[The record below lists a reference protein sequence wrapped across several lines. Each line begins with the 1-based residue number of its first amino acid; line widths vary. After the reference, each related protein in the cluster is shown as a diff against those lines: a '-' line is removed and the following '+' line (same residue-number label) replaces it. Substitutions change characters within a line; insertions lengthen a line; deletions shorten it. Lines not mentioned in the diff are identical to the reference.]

1 MVMFSKNRNHN
12 VQVLNKKS
20 DTRGE
25 NGAISGNMNEH
36 TCGGEKGNIDGGEKG
51 NIDGGEKGNI
61 DGGEKENIGGGEK
74 ENIGGGEKENI
85 GDGEKENIGG
95 DEKEHVGGDEK
106 EHTCGDN
113 QASPCDHRNHCDGE
127 EAHENTTYKSDKSN
141 CLFEKNTNNDEL
153 MKSYNKIISERGHS
167 TANMAGDFARKI
179 NARKLIL
186 THFSQRYIGD
196 NKLKNVLVMKKIE
209 KEAMVSFLSVD
220 PKKQTNDINRDDYTN
235 NNNSINNHHQ
245 NIDTN
250 DLHNGNG
257 KHEIT
262 INKYI
267 NVNKSNNEIFKNKK
281 DKYSYDKEVIAAYD
295 GLIVHIPPQR
305 KH

>member
-1 MVMFSKNRNHN
+1 M
-12 VQVLNKKS
+12 
-20 DTRGE
+20 
-25 NGAISGNMNEH
+25 I
-36 TCGGEKGNIDGGEKG
+36 
-51 NIDGGEKGNI
+51 
-61 DGGEKENIGGGEK
+61 
-74 ENIGGGEKENI
+74 
-85 GDGEKENIGG
+85 
-95 DEKEHVGGDEK
+95 
-106 EHTCGDN
+106 
-113 QASPCDHRNHCDGE
+113 
-127 EAHENTTYKSDKSN
+127 
-141 CLFEKNTNNDEL
+141 
-153 MKSYNKIISERGHS
+153 
-167 TANMAGDFARKI
+167 
-179 NARKLIL
+179 
-186 THFSQRYIGD
+186 
-196 NKLKNVLVMKKIE
+196 
-209 KEAMVSFLSVD
+209 D